1 MKFINIAKKDF
12 RKIIREKAFVFVIFS
27 EFLVLSLSVMFAS
40 AITSVLTPSEMEIP
54 RGLPV
59 AVVGDD
65 NFLNYLS
72 EAGFTVQREDIFS
85 AMVDYN
91 NNRYAA
97 VIVAEN
103 FSNIYLST
111 EPVKISI
118 YMPEDMR
125 AFILL
130 SNIKKKLKELEVKIR
145 EERIKQAGEE
155 VLQVNVISK
164 NPEKKPLPVD
174 IIYGILLPLLIISIA
189 VMSGNLVINLVTNE
203 IENKTYDTLL
213 SSPIDV
219 QTFVYGKTLVSMF
232 LALLQIIMVIV
243 ILNMSR
249 FTVSNPAVLIV
260 LVMSY
265 TLILISI
272 AVISSA
278 IAKTRDNAQN
288 LFALFLFPFVAMI
301 LPFSFELISKIGF
314 LINLMPIYLMAS
326 LASGNVNFEVILGVI
341 ITAVISVILFVLSCR
356 VFRRVSP

>member
-40 AITSVLTPSEMEIP
+40 AITSVLSPAEMDMP
-54 RGLPV
+54 RGLQV

-65 NFLNYLS
+65 NFYNYLS
-72 EAGFTVQREDIFS
+72 EAGFTVQREDIFG
-85 AMVDYN
+85 AMVNYN
-91 NNRYAA
+91 NNGYTA

-103 FSNIYLST
+103 FSNIYLSSK
-111 EPVKISI
+111 PVKISI

-130 SNIKKKLKELEVKIR
+130 SNLKKKLKDLEVKVR
-145 EERIKQAGEE
+145 EDRIKQAGEE
-155 VLQVNVISK
+155 ILQVNVIAK
-164 NPEKKPLPVD
+164 DAGKKPLPMD

-189 VMSGNLVINLVTNE
+189 VMSGNLVINLITNE

-213 SSPIDV
+213 SSPIDA
-219 QTFVYGKTLVSMF
+219 QTFIYGKAVVSMF

-243 ILNMSR
+243 ILNMSK
-249 FTVSNPAVLIV
+249 FTVSNPLILIV

-272 AVISSA
+272 AVISAA

-301 LPFSFELISKIGF
+301 LPFSFTLIEKLGF
-314 LINLMPIYLMAS
+314 LINLTPIYLMAS
-326 LASGNVNFEVILGVI
+326 LSAGNANFEVISGVT
-341 ITAVISVILFVLSCR
+341 ITAVLSVILFLLSCR
-356 VFRRVSP
+356 MFKRFAP